1 MRCTL
6 YVYGFTVHG
15 RIKGKS
21 EVPLSAFPARD
32 ATGHA
37 PGVTDSDTGLTATST
52 KTNAKFMP
60 AVRCGRGESG
70 TMSISY
76 QRHII
81 TGDTLYN
88 ACSQEFYTYSF
99 DIAAVFRFSLESS
112 LEVSDGAPRAP
123 WRAAQPKKPT
133 SIRRHTRRNES
144 S

>member
-1 MRCTL
+1 M
-6 YVYGFTVHG
+6 HG

-81 TGDTLYN
+81 TCDPLHD
-88 ACSQEFYTYSF
+88 ACSQEFDTF